1 MEEVVVEEEEEDEV
15 EDDDEEVEEDEDDDE
30 EEVEEDEDGDDEEEE
45 EEDDDDEGE
54 GEEEEEEDEEKKNK
68 REEKRQEKKLRQ
80 REYAYITRV
89 TKQLNDKTGYWDDFD
104 WKGLHRLET
113 GFTYSNER
121 HALRMKEL
129 LHVPLFTRRKDLDAA
144 SFPLKYDNRDY
155 FSKTQPRC

>member
-1 MEEVVVEEEEEDEV
+1 MEEVVEEEEGEV
-15 EDDDEEVEEDEDDDE
+15 E
-30 EEVEEDEDGDDEEEE
+30 DDEEEE
-45 EEDDDDEGE
+45 EEDEDDDDEE
-54 GEEEEEEDEEKKNK
+54 EEEEDEDDDDEEEEEEEDEEKKNK

-129 LHVPLFTRRKDLDAA
+129 LQVPQFTRRKDLDAV